1 MTRYVRTVLWSFFGV
16 SRRDALDQGQA
27 PVTPLGLLATA
38 LGLVALFGLALWGL
52 VQAALAI
59 LG

>member
-16 SRRDALDQGQA
+16 SRRDALDPDQA